1 MNYEN
6 KVLDIVRRTNENLV
20 ATDRWRAGDPS
31 TPFHEVTNLVNSLLG
46 LIVVPKEE
54 ILGYMRQV
62 EVRPHGISDWGVAF
76 ELVQVEG
83 SLPRELRPFLTGL
96 RNAIAHAGLDFPSD
110 GTSITGITFANRT
123 NDKARILWTAKFN
136 LEGMRCFLA
145 PLTKE
150 VERACRARL
159 RSFR

>member
-46 LIVVPKEE
+46 LIVLPKEE
-54 ILGYMRQV
+54 ILDDMRQV
-62 EVRPHGISDWGVAF
+62 EVGPHGIADWGVAF
-76 ELVQVEG
+76 EVVSVDG
-83 SLPRELRPFLTGL
+83 SSPRDLRPFLTGL
-96 RNAIAHAGLDFPSD
+96 RNAIAHAGMDFPTD
-110 GTSITGITFANRT
+110 GKSITGITFANRT
-123 NDKARILWTAKFN
+123 NDRARILWTAEFD
-136 LEGMRCFLA
+136 LAGMRCFLA
-145 PLTKE
+145 PLTTE